1 MLLCKWYH
9 AAVTHWYLPQHHHIN
24 LHLRTVLYLAHNP
37 GLSVLG
43 GKMSDSLGVDG
54 RELLTSCTHRKR
66 KKKKPQWPVRWTA
79 PLVHD
84 QWTRALNV
92 SFAASERV
100 TRRGYSVSL
109 WSHLTHR
116 SRLSLWCHV
125 AHVGSR
131 TSLSHDIRADIFNV
145 ADDFILLHSSEFC
158 VAYINKRGH
167 IFGDSCVA

>member
-54 RELLTSCTHRKR
+54 RELLTSCTHRKKTPHSGQSVER
-66 KKKKPQWPVRWTA
+66 PRWYMTSEHEH
-79 PLVHD
+79 L
-84 QWTRALNV
+84 T
-92 SFAASERV
+92 SAASELV

-125 AHVGSR
+125 AHVGYH
-131 TSLSHDIRADIFNV
+131 TSLSHDICANIFNV

-158 VAYINKRGH
+158 VAYITKSSH